1 MKLIAALGNPGEK
14 YLKTRH
20 NAGFLF
26 LDHLIHH
33 FSIPDYQAKFK
44 GAFTEGIIQG
54 EKLYFLKPLTFMNLS
69 GQSVAGVTQF
79 FKIAPEDVLI
89 IHDDLDVA
97 FGKIR
102 LKIGGSSGGHNGIKS
117 IEQTLG
123 SANFWRLRIGIGR
136 PLQERDVAN
145 YVLNDFDHNELAAL
159 VPLYDKM
166 VQHFPVLLKDNKD
179 TYVPTILGEK

>member
-26 LDHLIHH
+26 LDHLVDN

-44 GAFTEGIIQG
+44 GAFTEGIIQ
-54 EKLYFLKPLTFMNLS
+54 EKKLYFLKPLTFMNLS
-69 GQSVAGVTQF
+69 GQAVAALAQF
-79 FKIAPEDVLI
+79 FKIAPEEILI
-89 IHDDLDVA
+89 IHDDLDVS

-102 LKIGGSSGGHNGIKS
+102 LKIGGGAGGHNGIKS

-123 SANFWRLRIGIGR
+123 SANFWRLRIGLGR
-136 PLQERDVAN
+136 PPHEGDAAN
-145 YVLNDFDHNELAAL
+145 YVLNDFDKKELEDL

-166 VQHFPVLLKDNKD
+166 AQHFPKLLEDAKE
-179 TYVPTILGEK
+179 TYVPNVLGEK